1 MAMFNLR
8 SVAVLVISAATLL
21 ATAGSA
27 WAQPGGG
34 RRGFGGGGPDG
45 MLPQIGSRQVDK
57 FSKLLAMTKDQKDA
71 ADALLEGYAGQAA
84 AAAKLMRD
92 AGQKAREEFQE
103 SNDPAVFEKMQ
114 SSMTKFRDD
123 RKKLD
128 ESFMTDLKS
137 ILTPDQAAKWPAV
150 ERTQRR
156 DSTLRWGRLSGERV
170 DLVELTDRQ
179 ELAADARSQMNPLL
193 DQYEDELD
201 RELVRRNEVYEGAM
215 EKMMELRRSGD
226 MEKMQDI
233 VEKGREA
240 GRRVRD
246 VNRKYFRQLIDTM
259 PQEKRAAFES
269 GFNQESYPEVYR
281 KSYSTRAT
289 DSAMAMADLSAE
301 QKEQIATI
309 RKRFDETFGPLQTK
323 MVAATIETEDKF
335 NIADMMNRGG
345 QDGPMSELREE
356 RRDLERKLLDDVK
369 KVLSDDQQTR
379 LPERTEEEMGG
390 GRGGGPGGPGG
401 RGGQG
406 GGRGNRGGGGPT

>member
-1 MAMFNLR
+1 MFNLR

-34 RRGFGGGGPDG
+34 RRGFGGGADG

-103 SNDPAVFEKMQ
+103 TNDPAVFEKMQ
-114 SSMTKFRDD
+114 TSMTKFRDE

-137 ILTPDQAAKWPAV
+137 ILTPEQAAKWPAV

-156 DSTLRWGRLSGERV
+156 DATLRWGRLSGERV

-179 ELAADARSQMNPLL
+179 ELAADVRSQVTPLL

-215 EKMMELRRSGD
+215 EKMMELRRSGEMD
-226 MEKMQDI
+226 KMQDI

-246 VNRKYFRQLIDTM
+246 VNRKYFRQLIETV
-259 PQEKRAAFES
+259 PQDKRSAFEA
-269 GFNQESYPEVYR
+269 GFNQESYPDVYR
-281 KSYSTRAT
+281 KSYSARAA
-289 DSAMAMADLSAE
+289 DAAMAMADLTPE
-301 QKEQIATI
+301 QKDQITTI
-309 RKRFDETFGPLQTK
+309 RKRFDEAFGPLQTK
-323 MVAATIETEDKF
+323 MVAATIETEDNF

>member
-1 MAMFNLR
+1 MFNIR
-8 SVAVLVISAATLL
+8 SVAIFIVTAATLI

-34 RRGFGGGGPDG
+34 RGRGFGGGPDG

-57 FSKLLAMTKDQKDA
+57 FAKILSLTKDQKDA

-92 AGQKAREEFQE
+92 AGQKARDEFRE
-103 SNDPAVFEKMQ
+103 TNDPAVFEKMQ
-114 SSMTKFRDD
+114 SSMTKFRDE

-128 ESFMTDLKS
+128 DGFLNDLKA
-137 ILTPDQAAKWPAV
+137 ILSAEQATKWPAV

-156 DSTLRWGRLSGERV
+156 DGTLRWGRLSGERV

-179 ELAADARSQMNPLL
+179 QLAAEARAQLNALL

-201 RELVRRNEVYEGAM
+201 RELIRRNEVYQGAM
-215 EKMMELRRSGD
+215 EKMMELRRSGEMD
-226 MEKMQDI
+226 KMQDI

-259 PQEKRAAFES
+259 PDDKRSAFEA

-281 KSYSTRAT
+281 KSYASRVAE
-289 DSAMAMADLSAE
+289 AAVAMADLTPE
-301 QKEQIATI
+301 QKEQIVAI
-309 RKRFDETFGPLQTK
+309 RKRFDETFAPLQTK
-323 MVAATIETEDKF
+323 MVAATIETEEKF

-345 QDGPMSELREE
+345 QDGPMSELRDE
-356 RRDLERKLLDDVK
+356 RRDLERKLMDDVK
-369 KVLSDDQQTR
+369 KVLTDDQQTR

-390 GRGGGPGGPGG
+390 GGWGGG
-401 RGGQG
+401 RGGMGGGGGGG
-406 GGRGNRGGGGPT
+406 GGRGRGGNGPT